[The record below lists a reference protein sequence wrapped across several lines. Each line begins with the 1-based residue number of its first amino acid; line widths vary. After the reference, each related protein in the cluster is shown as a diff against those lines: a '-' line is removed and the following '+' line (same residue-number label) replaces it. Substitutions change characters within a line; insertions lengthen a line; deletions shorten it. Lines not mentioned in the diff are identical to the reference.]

1 MKLTR
6 LLLPRI
12 EYVLLAA
19 IFWGIAASG
28 PKLLNAD
35 GDLPRHLL
43 VGNLILETRSVPT
56 IDEFSFRT
64 TGKPSIPHEWLAQ
77 VIFAASYNL
86 LGLNG
91 VVLLTAL
98 LVTAVFALVYR
109 NSIQGSSSLFAA
121 LIFTGLAVSASV
133 MHILPRPHL
142 FTYLLLSGW
151 IMLLEQMRKGRSRA
165 WWALPAVMLL
175 WVNLH
180 GMFVLGIIA
189 WLIYLAGSFL
199 DNPGGAWLRRSEV
212 KNLLA
217 GGLLSIPVTLLS
229 PSGSGIWKTIFS
241 LGSNSYITSRISEYQ
256 PANFHQP
263 ATWPFVLLLILVIIG
278 LSRVTQKPSWSHTL
292 LLAGFAAMALYTSRM
307 LPLFAITAAPIAAEI
322 YANWIRN
329 AKHLKN
335 LSALETR
342 VQQVERSTSGIL
354 WLIAIFSLVILLF
367 ASGQSIDAEKK
378 GNVFDSEFFPVDAA
392 AWLKSN
398 PQNGRMFNAFD
409 WGGYLLFELWPDQ
422 QIFMDGHTHI
432 FGEELTKEYVT
443 VTGLDKG
450 WEEILGKYQVQLVIM
465 PEDSEL
471 VRQLESQADWQVIYA
486 DSTTVI
492 LQRR

>member
-28 PKLLNAD
+28 PKLLNTD

>member
-12 EYVLLAA
+12 EYVILAA

-77 VIFAASYNL
+77 VIFAAFYNM

-98 LVTAVFALVYR
+98 LATAVFALVYR
-109 NSIQGSSSLFAA
+109 SAIQGSSSLFAA
-121 LIFTGLAVSASV
+121 LIFTGLAVSAS
-133 MHILPRPHL
+133 MIHILPRPHL

-199 DNPGGAWLRRSEV
+199 DNPDGAWLRRSKV

-217 GGLLSIPVTLLS
+217 GGLLSLPVTLLS

-263 ATWPFVLLLILVIIG
+263 ATWPFVLLLILVMIG
-278 LSRVTQKPSWSHTL
+278 LSRVTQKLSWSHTL
-292 LLAGFAAMALYTSRM
+292 LLACFAAMALYTSRM

-322 YANWIRN
+322 YANWMRN

-354 WLIAIFSLVILLF
+354 WLIAIFSLVVLLF

-398 PQNGRMFNAFD
+398 PQNDRMFNAFD

-432 FGEELTKEYVT
+432 YGEALTREYEQVIT
-443 VTGLDKG
+443 LDKG

>member
-1 MKLTR
+1 
-6 LLLPRI
+6 
-12 EYVLLAA
+12 
-19 IFWGIAASG
+19 
-28 PKLLNAD
+28 
-35 GDLPRHLL
+35 
-43 VGNLILETRSVPT
+43 
-56 IDEFSFRT
+56 
-64 TGKPSIPHEWLAQ
+64 
-77 VIFAASYNL
+77 
-86 LGLNG
+86 
-91 VVLLTAL
+91 
-98 LVTAVFALVYR
+98 
-109 NSIQGSSSLFAA
+109 
-121 LIFTGLAVSASV
+121 
-133 MHILPRPHL
+133 
-142 FTYLLLSGW
+142 
-151 IMLLEQMRKGRSRA
+151 
-165 WWALPAVMLL
+165 ALPAVMLL

-307 LPLFAITAAPIAAEI
+307 LPLFAITAAPVAAEI
-322 YANWIRN
+322 YANWMRN

-432 FGEELTKEYVT
+432 YGEALTREYEQVIT
-443 VTGLDKG
+443 LAEG
-450 WEEILGKYQVQLVIM
+450 WQNIFSEYQIQWVIM
-465 PEDSEL
+465 PKGTLLAEKLRAKPAWVE
-471 VRQLESQADWQVIYA
+471 IYA
-486 DSTTVI
+486 DNLTII
-492 LQRR
+492 LRKSP